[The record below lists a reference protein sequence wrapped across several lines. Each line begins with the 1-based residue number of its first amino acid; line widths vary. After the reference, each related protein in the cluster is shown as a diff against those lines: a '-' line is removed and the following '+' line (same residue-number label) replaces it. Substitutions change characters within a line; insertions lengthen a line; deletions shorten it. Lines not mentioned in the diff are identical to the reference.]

1 SFLLKICMFGKD
13 SNGGVSLTVLF
24 GLFGVLAPF
33 ASIYI
38 ATFMGK
44 SDIAMFN
51 SSMLMFLSVLL
62 MVFLIINSFHNFL
75 NNNKRVFLLGVLF
88 LLFTIVSFVLN
99 LTFFINL

>member
-1 SFLLKICMFGKD
+1 MFGKD

-38 ATFMGK
+38 ATFMGE

-62 MVFLIINSFHNFL
+62 MVFLIINFFQL
-75 NNNKRVFLLGVLF
+75 TIIKKRSIRKKLDV
-88 LLFTIVSFVLN
+88 N
-99 LTFFINL
+99 A